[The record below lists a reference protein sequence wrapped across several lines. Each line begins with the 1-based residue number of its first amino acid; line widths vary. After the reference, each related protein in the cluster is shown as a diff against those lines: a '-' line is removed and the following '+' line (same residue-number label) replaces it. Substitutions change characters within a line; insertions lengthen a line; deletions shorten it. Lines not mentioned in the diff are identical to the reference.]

1 MHTAV
6 KLPLRS
12 IDPAMVRD
20 WQEKYP
26 EAEMHIVTD
35 DTPTSTGAITE
46 NRFWEIISRL
56 DWRKADD
63 EDIVAAAVQTLSR
76 HTEEQIRSF
85 SEILA
90 RKLYE
95 LDGERF
101 ARELD
106 PEDAWPGKGFSADV
120 FLYARCCV
128 VANGR
133 EFYEQVLADPT
144 LMPKGFTFEALLY
157 LPHEAWKLQT
167 DQNDYFQYTTYWYET
182 FSNPAGWPGRTPLK
196 DSIAGKH
203 G

>member
-12 IDPAMVRD
+12 IDSAMVRD

-35 DTPTSTGAITE
+35 DAPTATGALTE

-63 EDIVAAAVQTLSR
+63 GDILAPAVQTLSG
-76 HTEEQIRSF
+76 HTEEEIRDF
-85 SEILA
+85 SELLA

-101 ARELD
+101 ARELA
-106 PEDAWPGKGFSADV
+106 PEDAWPNKGFSADV
-120 FLYARCCV
+120 FLYTRCCV
-128 VANGR
+128 VANGT
-133 EFYEQVLADPT
+133 EFFDQVLADPT

-157 LPHEAWKLQT
+157 LPHEAWKLKT
-167 DQNDYFQYTTYWYET
+167 GHDDYFQYTTYWYET
-182 FSNPAGWPGRTPLK
+182 FSNPTGWPGRTPLK
-196 DSIAGKH
+196 DRVTGNH